1 MTEIRDEHP
10 SDRTRD
16 RAVFAARAAST
27 EIRLN
32 GLAGPARLLS
42 FPDTLHAPT
51 KGSVVRLVQNA
62 LIVAA
67 IIGAVMLVNNMT
79 GQKIS
84 TALAA

>member
-27 EIRLN
+27 EIRAD
-32 GLAGPARLLS
+32 GLAGPARILS
-42 FPDTLHAPT
+42 FPETDAPT
-51 KGSVVRLVQNA
+51 KGSIVRLVQNA